1 MKNFKFSIDKLVIVS
16 LMVTT
21 LISLSCTFDEE
32 FDPNRPS
39 LEGVLTDA
47 SVNQL
52 NNLIVGIESG
62 MRGGVAGQT
71 THTGTMAREL
81 YKFDA
86 DPRNTGDLLGANGA
100 TLDNNSF
107 YSTSVWASKYRTIKN
122 ANILLEALDNTSSVS
137 VQEASGYRGF
147 ARTVIAHQLIML
159 VKSYGSARVD
169 VSDPTNPGPILAEAD
184 VLSQVSTILDGALSD
199 LSAAGDNF
207 SFPLAGF
214 DGFDTP
220 STFSKFNRAVKA
232 VALVYSGNK
241 TDALAALSSS
251 FFDLNGD
258 LKTGPK
264 HVFSLSSGDF
274 VNGLYKIVDNNGD
287 QIIVHNSFI
296 ADAEPGDKRVE
307 NKTIIRSDPTT
318 QDGLN
323 GTHQTKLYASNISP
337 IDIIRN
343 EELVLLYAEANIPSN
358 PTEAIKAIDVI
369 RTSAGLASYSGA
381 STESALIDEL
391 LNQRRY
397 SFWCE
402 NHRMYDLRRFGKSLT
417 LPIDRP
423 GDQIFNIIPIPL
435 TENE

>member
-1 MKNFKFSIDKLVIVS
+1 MKNFKFSIEKLVIVI

-159 VKSYGSARVD
+159 VKSYGSARVC
-169 VSDPTNPGPILAEAD
+169 
-184 VLSQVSTILDGALSD
+184 
-199 LSAAGDNF
+199 
-207 SFPLAGF
+207 
-214 DGFDTP
+214 
-220 STFSKFNRAVKA
+220 
-232 VALVYSGNK
+232 
-241 TDALAALSSS
+241 
-251 FFDLNGD
+251 
-258 LKTGPK
+258 
-264 HVFSLSSGDF
+264 
-274 VNGLYKIVDNNGD
+274 
-287 QIIVHNSFI
+287 
-296 ADAEPGDKRVE
+296 
-307 NKTIIRSDPTT
+307 
-318 QDGLN
+318 
-323 GTHQTKLYASNISP
+323 
-337 IDIIRN
+337 
-343 EELVLLYAEANIPSN
+343 LLY
-358 PTEAIKAIDVI
+358 
-369 RTSAGLASYSGA
+369 TS
-381 STESALIDEL
+381 
-391 LNQRRY
+391 
-397 SFWCE
+397 
-402 NHRMYDLRRFGKSLT
+402 
-417 LPIDRP
+417 
-423 GDQIFNIIPIPL
+423 
-435 TENE
+435 

>member
-1 MKNFKFSIDKLVIVS
+1 MKNFKITNISKVVIV
-16 LMVTT
+16 
-21 LISLSCTFDEE
+21 LITILTFTVSCTFDEE

-47 SVNQL
+47 SANQL
-52 NNLIVGIESG
+52 NNLIVGVESG

-71 THTGTMAREL
+71 VHTGTMAREL

-107 YSTSVWASKYRTIKN
+107 YSTSVWAAKYRTIKN

-137 VQEASGYRGF
+137 AQSASGYRGF
-147 ARTVIAHQLIML
+147 AKTVVAHQLIML
-159 VKSYGSARVD
+159 VKSYGRARVD
-169 VSDPTNPGPILAEAD
+169 VSDPTNLGPILGESE
-184 VLSQVSTILDGALSD
+184 VLSQVVSMLDDALSD
-199 LSAAGDNF
+199 LSAAGTSF

-220 STFSKFNRAVKA
+220 STFSQFNRAVKA
-232 VALVYSGNK
+232 VALVYAGNK
-241 TDALAALSSS
+241 SSALTALNSS
-251 FFDLNGD
+251 FFNLNGD

-264 HVFSLSSGDF
+264 HVFSLNAGDF
-274 VNGLYKIVDNNGD
+274 TNGLYKIIDNNGD

-296 ADAEPGDKRVE
+296 ADAEVGDKRVAD
-307 NKTIIRSDPTT
+307 KTIVRSDPTT

-323 GTHQTKLYASNISP
+323 GTHQTKLYATNISP

-358 PTEAIKAIDVI
+358 PIEAVKALNVV
-369 RTSAGLASYSGA
+369 RSSAGLSDYSGA
-381 STESALIDEL
+381 STESALVDEL

-402 NHRMYDLRRFGKSLT
+402 NHRMYDLRRYGKSAS

-423 GDQIFNIIPIPL
+423 GDQVFNIIPIPL

>member
-1 MKNFKFSIDKLVIVS
+1 MISILTFTI
-16 LMVTT
+16 
-21 LISLSCTFDEE
+21 SCTFDEE

-47 SVNQL
+47 SENQL
-52 NNLIVGIESG
+52 NNLIVGVESG

-71 THTGTMAREL
+71 VHTGTMAREL

-107 YSTSVWASKYRTIKN
+107 YSTSVWAAKYRTIKN
-122 ANILLEALDNTSSVS
+122 ANILLEALENTSSVS
-137 VQEASGYRGF
+137 AQSAAGYRGF
-147 ARTVIAHQLIML
+147 AKTVVAHQLIML
-159 VKSYGSARVD
+159 VKSYGRARVD
-169 VSDPTNPGPILAEAD
+169 VSDPTNLGPILGENE
-184 VLSQVSTILDGALSD
+184 VLSQVVSMLDEALSD
-199 LSAAGDNF
+199 LGASGASF

-214 DGFDTP
+214 EGFDTP
-220 STFSKFNRAVKA
+220 STFSQFNRAIKA

-241 TDALAALSSS
+241 SSALTALSSS
-251 FFDLNGD
+251 FFSLNGN

-264 HVFSLSSGDF
+264 HVFSLSAGDAT
-274 VNGLYKIVDNNGD
+274 NGLYKIIDNNGD

-296 ADAEPGDKRVE
+296 ADAEAGDKRVTD
-307 NKTIIRSDPTT
+307 KTIIRSDATT

-358 PTEAIKAIDVI
+358 SAEAVKALNVI
-369 RTSAGLASYSGA
+369 RASAGLSDYSGA
-381 STESALIDEL
+381 TTESALVDEL

-402 NHRMYDLRRFGKSLT
+402 NHRMYDLRRYGKSAS

-423 GDQIFNIIPIPL
+423 GDQVFNIIPIPL

>member
-1 MKNFKFSIDKLVIVS
+1 MKNFKITNISKVVVV
-16 LMVTT
+16 LMTMLT
-21 LISLSCTFDEE
+21 FTISCTFDEE

-47 SVNQL
+47 SENQL
-52 NNLIVGIESG
+52 NNLVVGVESG

-71 THTGTMAREL
+71 VHTGTMAREL

-107 YSTSVWASKYRTIKN
+107 YSTSVWSAKYRTIKN

-137 VQEASGYRGF
+137 AQSASGYRGF
-147 ARTVIAHQLIML
+147 AKTVVAHQLIML
-159 VKSYGSARVD
+159 VKSYGRARVD
-169 VSDPTNPGPILAEAD
+169 VSDPTALGPILGESE
-184 VLSQVSTILDGALSD
+184 VLSLVVSMLDEALSD
-199 LSAAGDNF
+199 LSAAGSTF

-220 STFSKFNRAVKA
+220 STFSQFNRAIKA
-232 VALVYSGNK
+232 VALVYAGNK
-241 TDALAALSSS
+241 SSALTALNSS
-251 FFDLNGD
+251 FFNLNGD
-258 LKTGPK
+258 LTTGPK
-264 HVFSLSSGDF
+264 HVFSLSAGDF
-274 VNGLYKIVDNNGD
+274 TNGLYKIIDNNGD

-296 ADAEPGDKRVE
+296 ADAEVGDKRVTD
-307 NKTIIRSDPTT
+307 KTVVRSDPTT

-323 GTHQTKLYASNISP
+323 GTHQTKLYATNISP

-358 PTEAIKAIDVI
+358 PTEVIKALNVI
-369 RTSAGLASYSGA
+369 RSSAGLSDYSGA
-381 STESALIDEL
+381 STESALVDEL

-402 NHRMYDLRRFGKSLT
+402 NHRMYDLRRYGKSAS

-423 GDQIFNIIPIPL
+423 GDQVFNIIPIPL

>member
-1 MKNFKFSIDKLVIVS
+1 MKNFKFTYRNTIVIFI
-16 LMVTT
+16 TT
-21 LISLSCTFDEE
+21 ILTFALSCTFDEE

-52 NNLIVGIESG
+52 NNLVVGVESG

-100 TLDNNSF
+100 SLDNNSF

-137 VQEASGYRGF
+137 IQEAAGYSGF
-147 ARTVIAHQLIML
+147 VKTVIAHQLIML

-169 VSDPTNPGPILAEAD
+169 VSDPTNPGPILQEND
-184 VLSQVSTILDGALSD
+184 VLSQVSSLLDEAQSD
-199 LSAAGDNF
+199 LSSAGSSF

-214 DGFDTP
+214 SGFDTP
-220 STFSKFNRAVKA
+220 STFTQFNRAVKA
-232 VALVYSGNK
+232 LALVYSGNK
-241 TDALAALSSS
+241 SGALQALTSSY
-251 FFDLNGD
+251 FDLSGD
-258 LKTGPK
+258 LKLGPK
-264 HVFSLSSGDF
+264 HVFSLSAGDF

-296 ADAEPGDKRVE
+296 NDAEDGDTRVSE
-307 NKTIIRSDPTT
+307 KTIIRSDPTT

-343 EELVLLYAEANIPSN
+343 EELILLYAEANIPSN
-358 PTEAIKAIDVI
+358 TTEAVKALNVV
-369 RTSAGLASYSGA
+369 RNAAGLSDYSG
-381 STESALIDEL
+381 SNSESALIDEL
-391 LNQRRY
+391 LKQRRY
-397 SFWCE
+397 SLWCE
-402 NHRMYDLRRFGKSLT
+402 NHRMYDLRRYGKSSS

-423 GDQIFNIIPIPL
+423 GDQVFNIIPIPL

>member
-1 MKNFKFSIDKLVIVS
+1 MKNFKFTYRNTIVIFI
-16 LMVTT
+16 TT
-21 LISLSCTFDEE
+21 ILTFALSCTFDEE

-52 NNLIVGIESG
+52 NNLVVGVESG

-100 TLDNNSF
+100 SLDNNSF

-137 VQEASGYRGF
+137 IQEAAGYSGF
-147 ARTVIAHQLIML
+147 VKTVIAHQLIML

-169 VSDPTNPGPILAEAD
+169 VSDPTNPGPILQEND
-184 VLSQVSTILDGALSD
+184 VLSQVSSLLDEAQSD
-199 LSAAGDNF
+199 LSSAGSSF

-214 DGFDTP
+214 SGFDTP
-220 STFSKFNRAVKA
+220 STFTQFNRAVKA
-232 VALVYSGNK
+232 LALVYSGNK
-241 TDALAALSSS
+241 SGALQALTSSY
-251 FFDLNGD
+251 FDLNGD
-258 LKTGPK
+258 LKLGPK
-264 HVFSLSSGDF
+264 HVFSLSAGDF

-296 ADAEPGDKRVE
+296 NDAESGDTRVSE
-307 NKTIIRSDPTT
+307 KTIIRSDPTT

-343 EELVLLYAEANIPSN
+343 EELILLYAEANIPSN
-358 PTEAIKAIDVI
+358 NSEAVKAINVV
-369 RTSAGLASYSGA
+369 RNAAGLSDYSG
-381 STESALIDEL
+381 SNSESALIDEL
-391 LNQRRY
+391 LKQRRY
-397 SFWCE
+397 SLWCE
-402 NHRMYDLRRFGKSLT
+402 NHRMYDLRRYGKSSS

-423 GDQIFNIIPIPL
+423 GDQVFNIIPIPL

>member
-1 MKNFKFSIDKLVIVS
+1 MITILTFTI
-16 LMVTT
+16 
-21 LISLSCTFDEE
+21 SCTFDEE

-47 SVNQL
+47 SENQL
-52 NNLIVGIESG
+52 NNLIVGVESG

-71 THTGTMAREL
+71 VHTGTMAREL

-107 YSTSVWASKYRTIKN
+107 YSTSVWAAKYRTIKN
-122 ANILLEALDNTSSVS
+122 ANILLEALENTSSVS
-137 VQEASGYRGF
+137 AQSAAGYRGF
-147 ARTVIAHQLIML
+147 AKTVVAHQLIML
-159 VKSYGSARVD
+159 VKSYGRARVD
-169 VSDPTNPGPILAEAD
+169 VSDPTNLGPILGENE
-184 VLSQVSTILDGALSD
+184 VLSQVVSMLDEALSD
-199 LSAAGDNF
+199 LGAAGASF

-220 STFSKFNRAVKA
+220 STFSQFNRAIKA

-241 TDALAALSSS
+241 SSALTALSSS
-251 FFDLNGD
+251 FFSLNGN

-264 HVFSLSSGDF
+264 HVFSLSAGDAT
-274 VNGLYKIVDNNGD
+274 NGLYKIIDNNGD

-296 ADAEPGDKRVE
+296 ADAEAGDKRVAD
-307 NKTIIRSDPTT
+307 KTIIRSDPTT

-358 PTEAIKAIDVI
+358 SAEAVKALNVI
-369 RTSAGLASYSGA
+369 RASAGLSDYSGA
-381 STESALIDEL
+381 TTESALVDEL

-402 NHRMYDLRRFGKSLT
+402 NHRMYDLRRYGKSAS

-423 GDQIFNIIPIPL
+423 GDQVFNIIPIPL

>member
-1 MKNFKFSIDKLVIVS
+1 MKNFKFTYRNTIVIFIMTI
-16 LMVTT
+16 LTFT
-21 LISLSCTFDEE
+21 LSCTFDEE

-52 NNLIVGIESG
+52 NNLVVGVESG

-100 TLDNNSF
+100 SLDNNSF

-122 ANILLEALDNTSSVS
+122 ANILLEALDNTTSVGL
-137 VQEASGYRGF
+137 QDAAGYRGF
-147 ARTVIAHQLIML
+147 AKTVIAHQLIML
-159 VKSYGSARVD
+159 IKSYGSARVN
-169 VSDPTNPGPILAEAD
+169 VSDPSNPGPILGESD
-184 VLSQVSTILDGALSD
+184 VLSQAAAILDEALND
-199 LSAAGDNF
+199 LSSAGSSF

-220 STFSKFNRAVKA
+220 STFSQFNRAVKA

-241 TDALAALSSS
+241 SGALTALNSS
-251 FFDLNGD
+251 FFNLNGD

-264 HVFSLSSGDF
+264 HVFSLSAGDF
-274 VNGLYKIVDNNGD
+274 VNGLYKIIDNNGD

-296 ADAEPGDKRVE
+296 ADAESGDKRVE
-307 NKTIIRSDPTT
+307 NKTIARSDATT

-323 GTHQTKLYASNISP
+323 GTHQTRLYASNISP

-358 PTEAIKAIDVI
+358 SSEAVKALNVV
-369 RTSAGLASYSGA
+369 RNAAGLPDYNGSVS
-381 STESALIDEL
+381 ESALVDEL
-391 LNQRRY
+391 LKQRRY

-402 NHRMYDLRRFGKSLT
+402 NHRMYDLRRYGKSSS

-423 GDQIFNIIPIPL
+423 GDQVFNIIPVPL

>member
-1 MKNFKFSIDKLVIVS
+1 MKNFKITNISRIVVV
-16 LMVTT
+16 LMTILT
-21 LISLSCTFDEE
+21 FTISCTFDEE

-47 SVNQL
+47 STNQL

-71 THTGTMAREL
+71 VHTGTMAREL

-107 YSTSVWASKYRTIKN
+107 YSTSVWAAKYRTIKN

-137 VQEASGYRGF
+137 AQESSGYRGF
-147 ARTVIAHQLIML
+147 AKTVIAHQLIML

-169 VSDPTNPGPILAEAD
+169 VSDPTTPGPILSESE
-184 VLSQVSTILDGALSD
+184 VLSQVVSMLDEALSD
-199 LSAAGDNF
+199 LSAAGSSF

-220 STFSKFNRAVKA
+220 STFSQFNSAVKA
-232 VALVYSGNK
+232 VALVYAGNK
-241 TDALAALSSS
+241 SSALTALSSS

-258 LKTGPK
+258 LKAGPK
-264 HVFSLSSGDF
+264 HVFSLSAGDIT
-274 VNGLYKIVDNNGD
+274 NGLYKIIDNNGD

-296 ADAEPGDKRVE
+296 TDAETGDQRVAD
-307 NKTIIRSDPTT
+307 KTIVRSDPTT

-323 GTHQTKLYASNISP
+323 GTHQTKLYATNISP

-358 PTEAIKAIDVI
+358 PTEAIKALNVI
-369 RTSAGLASYSGA
+369 RSSAGLSDYSGA
-381 STESALIDEL
+381 STESALVDEL

-402 NHRMYDLRRFGKSLT
+402 NHRMYDLRRYGKSAS

-423 GDQIFNIIPIPL
+423 GDQVFNIIPIPL